1 MRGHDRDWTS
11 APGDASRDRQS
22 LLQGMDGRMK
32 RSRIKDQPIVM
43 IPGDQKTEGPFGAR
57 RFTGDDHLCR

>member
-1 MRGHDRDWTS
+1 
-11 APGDASRDRQS
+11 
-22 LLQGMDGRMK
+22 MDGRMK

-43 IPGDQKTEGPFGAR
+43 ILGEQETEGPFGAR